1 MTVARTRA
9 SDILDPN
16 PWTLRPDA
24 PALESLQAMLRRG
37 INAAPVTDG
46 AGRLVG
52 ILSEL
57 DGIRMASQVWSN
69 VISAPR
75 VDAVMVSVVHTAKP
89 STPVFPLAG
98 LIEKHRIQ
106 QVPVVDARG
115 VLLGVVRRAA
125 VLRAIL
131 EDLRMERP
139 ERPRGLYLSAVGRG
153 EPARLA
159 SAREG

>member
-1 MTVARTRA
+1 
-9 SDILDPN
+9 
-16 PWTLRPDA
+16 
-24 PALESLQAMLRRG
+24 
-37 INAAPVTDG
+37 
-46 AGRLVG
+46 
-52 ILSEL
+52 
-57 DGIRMASQVWSN
+57 
-69 VISAPR
+69 
-75 VDAVMVSVVHTAKP
+75 VSVVHTAKP